1 VTDDTGTVT
10 GRPERDG
17 GGGGGL
23 KSRWEWVAAAV
34 STALVLAV
42 VGYLLYDAV
51 ARPRT
56 PPAVEVRADTV
67 LRSGG
72 LWLVEF
78 SAHNRGHG
86 TAAAVKIE
94 GELMEGDSA
103 VEASDAVLDYVP
115 GESVRRGGLFFR
127 ADPRA
132 YRLELR
138 AHGYQE
144 P

>member
-1 VTDDTGTVT
+1 MAE
-10 GRPERDG
+10 RMRDG
-17 GGGGGL
+17 GEGGGV

-51 ARPRT
+51 ARPQT
-56 PPAVEVRADTV
+56 PPAVAVAADTA
-67 LRSGG
+67 LRSDG

-78 SAHNRGHG
+78 RAANRGHQ
-86 TAAAVKIE
+86 TAAAVKVE
-94 GELMEGDSA
+94 GELMRGDSS
-103 VEASDAVLDYVP
+103 VETSEAVLDYVP
-115 GESVRRGGLFFR
+115 GRSVRHGGLFFR
-127 ADPRA
+127 HDPRA

-138 AHGYQE
+138 ALGYQE

>member
-1 VTDDTGTVT
+1 MT
-10 GRPERDG
+10 ERDG
-17 GGGGGL
+17 GEGGGR

-56 PPAVEVRADTV
+56 PPSIQVAADTV
-67 LRSGG
+67 LRSGD

-78 SAHNRGHG
+78 RAANDGHE

-94 GELMEGDSA
+94 GELMRGDSS
-103 VEASDAVLDYVP
+103 VEASEAVLDYVP
-115 GESVRRGGLFFR
+115 GRSVRHGGLFFR
-127 ADPRA
+127 QDPRA

>member
-1 VTDDTGTVT
+1 MT
-10 GRPERDG
+10 ERDG
-17 GGGGGL
+17 GAGAGRR
-23 KSRWEWVAAAV
+23 SRWEWVAAAV

-56 PPAVEVRADTV
+56 PPSIQVAADTV

-78 SAHNRGHG
+78 RARNAGYK

-94 GELMEGDSA
+94 GELLRADSS
-103 VEASDAVLDYVP
+103 VEISEAVLDYVP
-115 GESVRRGGLFFR
+115 GRSERHGGLFFR
-127 ADPRA
+127 HDPRA

>member
-1 VTDDTGTVT
+1 MT
-10 GRPERDG
+10 ERDG
-17 GGGGGL
+17 GDGGGVR
-23 KSRWEWVAAAV
+23 SRWEWVAAAV
-34 STALVLAV
+34 STALVLGV

-51 ARPRT
+51 ARPQT
-56 PPAVEVRADTV
+56 PPAIEVAADTV
-67 LRSGG
+67 LQAGG

-78 SAHNRGHG
+78 RATNDGHE

-94 GELMEGDSA
+94 GELMRADSS
-103 VEASDAVLDYVP
+103 VETSEAVLDYVP
-115 GESVRRGGLFFR
+115 GRSVRHGGLFFR
-127 ADPRA
+127 HDPRG

>member
-1 VTDDTGTVT
+1 
-10 GRPERDG
+10 
-17 GGGGGL
+17 
-23 KSRWEWVAAAV
+23 VAAAV
-34 STALVLAV
+34 STALVLGV

-56 PPAVEVRADTV
+56 PPSLRVVADTV
-67 LRSGG
+67 LQADGM
-72 LWLVEF
+72 WLVEF
-78 SAHNRGHG
+78 RATNAGHE

-94 GELMEGDSA
+94 GELMQADSS
-103 VEASDAVLDYVP
+103 VESSEAVLDYVP
-115 GESVRRGGLFFR
+115 GRSVRHGGLFFR
-127 ADPRA
+127 RDPRA

>member
-1 VTDDTGTVT
+1 MMQ
-10 GRPERDG
+10 RLERDG
-17 GGGGGL
+17 GAGGGVR
-23 KSRWEWVAAAV
+23 SRWEWVAAAV
-34 STALVLAV
+34 STVLVLAV

-51 ARPRT
+51 ARPQT
-56 PPAVEVRADTV
+56 PPSVEVQAGTV
-67 LRSGG
+67 LKSAG

-78 SAHNRGHG
+78 SAHNRGHE
-86 TAAAVKIE
+86 TAAGVQVQ
-94 GELMEGDSA
+94 GELMEGERA
-103 VEASDAVLDYVP
+103 VETSEAMLDYVP

-138 AHGYQE
+138 ALGYQE

>member
-1 VTDDTGTVT
+1 MT
-10 GRPERDG
+10 ERDG
-17 GGGGGL
+17 GEGGGV
-23 KSRWEWVAAAV
+23 KSRWEWVAAGI

-42 VGYLLYDAV
+42 VGYLLYDGL

-56 PPAVEVRADTV
+56 PPAIEVAADTV

-78 SAHNRGHG
+78 RATNGGHE

-94 GELMEGDSA
+94 GELMQADSS
-103 VEASDAVLDYVP
+103 VETSEAVLDYVP
-115 GESVRRGGLFFR
+115 GRSVRHGGLFFR
-127 ADPRA
+127 KDPRA

>member
-1 VTDDTGTVT
+1 MTD
-10 GRPERDG
+10 RDG
-17 GGGGGL
+17 GESGGAR
-23 KSRWEWVAAAV
+23 SRWEWVAAAV

-51 ARPRT
+51 ARPQT
-56 PPAVEVRADTV
+56 PPAVEVAADTV

-78 SAHNRGHG
+78 RAVNGGHQ
-86 TAAAVKIE
+86 TAAAVKVE
-94 GELMEGDSA
+94 GALMRADSA
-103 VEASDAVLDYVP
+103 VETSEAVLDYVP
-115 GESVRRGGLFFR
+115 GRSVRHGGLFFSR
-127 ADPRA
+127 DPRA

-138 AHGYQE
+138 ALGYQE

>member
-1 VTDDTGTVT
+1 MRMAEGV
-10 GRPERDG
+10 RKDG
-17 GGGGGL
+17 DAAGGH
-23 KSRWEWVAAAV
+23 KSRWEGVAAAV
-34 STALVLAV
+34 STLLVLGV

-51 ARPRT
+51 ARPHT
-56 PPAVEVRADTV
+56 PPALTVQADTV
-67 LRSGG
+67 LKAGG

-78 SAHNRGHG
+78 SAENRGHN

-94 GELMEGDSA
+94 GELKQGEQT
-103 VEASDAVLDYVP
+103 VEASEAVLDYVP

-138 AHGYQE
+138 ALGYQE

>member
-1 VTDDTGTVT
+1 MADRAEGVAS
-10 GRPERDG
+10 G
-17 GGGGGL
+17 GV

-34 STALVLAV
+34 STVLVLAV

-51 ARPRT
+51 AQPRT
-56 PPAVEVRADTV
+56 PPAVTLQADTV
-67 LRSGG
+67 LKADG
-72 LWLVEF
+72 LWVVRF
-78 SAHNRGHG
+78 RAHNQGHA
-86 TAAAVKIE
+86 TAAAIHVQ
-94 GELMEGDSA
+94 GALMEGDRTI
-103 VEASDAVLDYVP
+103 ETSDAVLDYVP
-115 GESVRRGGLFFR
+115 GESVRHGGLFFR

>member
-1 VTDDTGTVT
+1 MT
-10 GRPERDG
+10 ERDG
-17 GGGGGL
+17 GAGGGS

-34 STALVLAV
+34 STVLVLGV

-56 PPAVEVRADTV
+56 PPSLRVSADTV
-67 LRSGG
+67 LQADG

-78 SAHNRGHG
+78 RATNAGHE

-94 GELMEGDSA
+94 GELMQADSS
-103 VEASDAVLDYVP
+103 VESSEAVLDYVP
-115 GESVRRGGLFFR
+115 GRSVRHGGLFFLH
-127 ADPRA
+127 DPRA

>member
-1 VTDDTGTVT
+1 MGDGLV
-10 GRPERDG
+10 RDG
-17 GGGGGL
+17 AAGGGRR
-23 KSRWEWVAAAV
+23 SRWEWVAAAV
-34 STALVLAV
+34 STLLVLGV

-56 PPAVEVRADTV
+56 PPAVTVQADTV
-67 LRSGG
+67 LKAGG
-72 LWLVEF
+72 LWLVRF
-78 SAHNRGHG
+78 RARNDGHE

-94 GELMEGDSA
+94 GELMEGDRA
-103 VEASDAVLDYVP
+103 VEASEALLDYVP
-115 GESVRRGGLFFR
+115 GESVRHGGLFFR

>member
-1 VTDDTGTVT
+1 MAE
-10 GRPERDG
+10 RLRDG
-17 GGGGGL
+17 GEGGGQT
-23 KSRWEWVAAAV
+23 SRWEGAAAIV
-34 STALVLAV
+34 STLLVLGV

-56 PPAVEVRADTV
+56 PPAVTVQADTV
-67 LRSGG
+67 LKAGG
-72 LWLVEF
+72 LWLVRFRAEN
-78 SAHNRGHG
+78 AGHG
-86 TAAAVKIE
+86 TAAAVQVE
-94 GELMEGDSA
+94 GELREGDQT
-103 VEASDAVLDYVP
+103 VETSEAVLDYVP

>member
-1 VTDDTGTVT
+1 MT
-10 GRPERDG
+10 ERDG
-17 GGGGGL
+17 GEGGGV

-42 VGYLLYDAV
+42 VGYLLYDGV

-56 PPAVEVRADTV
+56 PPDIQVAADTV

-78 SAHNRGHG
+78 RATNDGHE
-86 TAAAVKIE
+86 TAASVKIE
-94 GELMEGDSA
+94 GELMQGDSS
-103 VEASDAVLDYVP
+103 VEASEAVLDYVP
-115 GESVRRGGLFFR
+115 GRSVRHGGLFFR
-127 ADPRA
+127 RDPRA

>member
-1 VTDDTGTVT
+1 MT
-10 GRPERDG
+10 ERDG
-17 GGGGGL
+17 GEGGGR

-51 ARPRT
+51 ARPQT
-56 PPAVEVRADTV
+56 PPSIQVAADTV

-78 SAHNRGHG
+78 RATNDGHE

-94 GELMEGDSA
+94 GELMRADSS
-103 VEASDAVLDYVP
+103 VESSEAVLDYVP
-115 GESVRRGGLFFR
+115 GRSVRHGGLFFR
-127 ADPRA
+127 QDPRA

>member
-1 VTDDTGTVT
+1 MT
-10 GRPERDG
+10 EQDG
-17 GGGGGL
+17 GEGGGH

-34 STALVLAV
+34 STALVLGV

-56 PPAVEVRADTV
+56 PPSLRVSADTV
-67 LRSGG
+67 LQVDG

-78 SAHNRGHG
+78 RATNAGHE

-94 GELMEGDSA
+94 GELMQADSS
-103 VEASDAVLDYVP
+103 VESSEAVLDYVP
-115 GESVRRGGLFFR
+115 GRSVRHGGLFFR
-127 ADPRA
+127 HDPRA

>member
-1 VTDDTGTVT
+1 MAHERV
-10 GRPERDG
+10 RDG
-17 GGGGGL
+17 GAGGGVR
-23 KSRWEWVAAAV
+23 SRWEWVAAAV
-34 STALVLAV
+34 STLLVLAV

-56 PPAVEVRADTV
+56 PPALTVRADTV
-67 LRSGG
+67 LKADG
-72 LWLVEF
+72 LWLVRFRAE
-78 SAHNRGHG
+78 NRGHE
-86 TAAAVKIE
+86 TAAGVKVQ
-94 GELMEGDSA
+94 GELMEGERM
-103 VEASDAVLDYVP
+103 VEASEAVLDYVP

>member
-1 VTDDTGTVT
+1 MTERRV
-10 GRPERDG
+10 RDG
-17 GGGGGL
+17 GAGGGVR
-23 KSRWEWVAAAV
+23 SRWEWVAAAV
-34 STALVLAV
+34 STLLVLAV

-56 PPAVEVRADTV
+56 PPAVTVHAEGV
-67 LRSGG
+67 LRAGG

-78 SAHNRGHG
+78 RARNHGHT
-86 TAAAVKIE
+86 TAAVVKVE
-94 GELMEGDSA
+94 GELREGERT
-103 VEASDAVLDYVP
+103 VESSEAVLDYVP

-138 AHGYQE
+138 ALGYQE

>member
-1 VTDDTGTVT
+1 MT
-10 GRPERDG
+10 ERDG
-17 GGGGGL
+17 GEGGGV
-23 KSRWEWVAAAV
+23 KSRWEWVAAAA

-42 VGYLLYDAV
+42 VGYLLYDGV

-56 PPAVEVRADTV
+56 PPDIQVAADTV

-78 SAHNRGHG
+78 RATNDGHE
-86 TAAAVKIE
+86 TAASVKIE
-94 GELMEGDSA
+94 GELMQGDSS
-103 VEASDAVLDYVP
+103 VEASEAVLDYVP
-115 GESVRRGGLFFR
+115 GRSVRHGGLFFR
-127 ADPRA
+127 QDPRA
-132 YRLELR
+132 FRLELR